1 MVHRDK
7 TLTFWEEHNADMTS
21 MLLSP
26 KAMTFETADTQEI
39 IGYLPNLEGKEVL
52 ELAAGI
58 GRFTKPLASVAKQ
71 VVAVDFVEKFIDKN
85 KEINSNFTNITYHVG
100 NAMDLNFDFACFDF
114 VFVNWLF
121 LYLEDDECQTLAA
134 CISKWLKPKC
144 EAFVRESCISAS
156 NPNNPHPHTYY
167 RQPEFYV
174 DLFGKQFASL
184 ANGNVAVY
192 EKLYGNAN
200 QLWWLFQKQT

>member
-1 MVHRDK
+1 MDHRDN
-7 TLTFWEEHNADMTS
+7 TLTFWEQHNADINS
-21 MLLSP
+21 MLLNP
-26 KAMTFETADTQEI
+26 NGMTFEAADTQEI
-39 IGYLPNLEGKEVL
+39 LSYLPNFEGQQIL

-100 NAMDLNFDFACFDF
+100 NAMDMNFDPACFDF

-121 LYLEDDECQTLAA
+121 MYLEDDECQILADR
-134 CISKWLKPKC
+134 ISKWLKPKC
-144 EAFVRESCISAS
+144 QIFMRESCIRAS
-156 NPNNPHPHTYY
+156 NPNEPHPHTYY

-174 DLFGKQFASL
+174 DLFGKQFAAI

-192 EKLYGNAN
+192 EKLYGNPN
-200 QLWWLFQKQT
+200 QLWWLFQKQA